1 MVLRNSE
8 EVLMP
13 LREETIRA
21 GLTTR
26 RIGSAIHLLHEVDS
40 TNDEAA
46 ALARGGEA
54 DGAIVIAEAQRR
66 GRGRLGRQWQSP
78 KGLGLYLSVI
88 LRPAIP
94 PHDAPVLTLMS
105 AVAGADAIERTT
117 GLIAAFKWPNDLIVH
132 GRKVGGMLGEM
143 AVEAPASCMSSW
155 GSASTSIRPRRTSMR
170 NCVRPPVRSALRRA
184 ISWIEQR

>member
-1 MVLRNSE
+1 M
-8 EVLMP
+8 
-13 LREETIRA
+13 TK
-21 GLTTR
+21 R
-26 RIGSAIHLLHEVDS
+26 RRWPAVVRRMGRSLL
-40 TNDEAA
+40 
-46 ALARGGEA
+46 
-54 DGAIVIAEAQRR
+54 QRR
-66 GRGRLGRQWQSP
+66 SGVDAVDWDDSGSRLRV
-78 KGLGLYLSVI
+78 GLYLSVI